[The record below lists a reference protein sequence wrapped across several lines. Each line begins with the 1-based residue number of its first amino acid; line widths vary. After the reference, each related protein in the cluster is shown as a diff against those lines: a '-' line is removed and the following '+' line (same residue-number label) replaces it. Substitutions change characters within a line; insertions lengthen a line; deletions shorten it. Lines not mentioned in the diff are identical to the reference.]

1 MGYARQPVG
10 GIERGLTV
18 EEQKESVGHV
28 LIIAYHFPPCVGSSG
43 LLRSEKFSR
52 YLPEFGW
59 QPIVLTLHP
68 RAYDSI
74 DLRSSKRVHVPVVRT
89 FALDTK
95 KHLSVWG
102 SYLGWMAL
110 PDRWVSWVLGAIPTG
125 LSIIRKYRIEV
136 IFSTFPISTAILIGL
151 LLHRLTGKPWVVD
164 LRDSMT
170 EEDYPKEARSRRVRR
185 WIEAQAMRH
194 ASRVIFTAAST
205 QRMYL
210 NRYPV
215 LSREKCLLIPNGYDE
230 DDFASLSLRR
240 PQPVPA
246 SRPLVL
252 LHTGLV
258 YPEERDPRPFFR
270 TIGRLK
276 RERRISAADLAIVFR
291 ASGSEE
297 LFQRMINEVDIS
309 DIIRLR
315 PHIPYEQSLQECAD
329 ADGLLLFQA
338 ANCDHQIPAK
348 AYEYLRM
355 GRPILAMTTHTGDTA
370 ALLNEVGGA
379 TIVKLAEDDDI
390 YGGLAEFLAA
400 IRAGIHPL
408 PRLADVQ
415 RYARKNQAK
424 ELAKCFTEIRR
435 ETSNPAEQQAES
447 LAR

>member
-1 MGYARQPVG
+1 MG
-10 GIERGLTV
+10 
-18 EEQKESVGHV
+18 KV

-59 QPIVLTLHP
+59 QPVVLTLHP
-68 RAYDSI
+68 RAYESI
-74 DLRSSKRVHVPVVRT
+74 DLRSTERVRVPVVRA

-95 KHLSVWG
+95 KHLSLWG
-102 SYLGWMAL
+102 HYLDWMAL
-110 PDRWVSWVLGAIPTG
+110 PDRWVSWFLGAIPSG

-151 LLHRLTGKPWVVD
+151 MLHRLTAKPWVVD

-170 EEDYPKEARSRRVRR
+170 EEDYPKDARSRRVRR
-185 WIEAQAMRH
+185 WIEGQAIRH

-210 NRYPV
+210 DRYPE

-230 DDFASLSLRR
+230 DDFTSLSLPQ
-240 PQPVPA
+240 PQPVPS
-246 SRPLVL
+246 SRPLLL
-252 LHTGLV
+252 LHTGLI

-270 TIGRLK
+270 AMGRLK
-276 RERRISAADLAIVFR
+276 RERKISAADLAIVFR
-291 ASGSEE
+291 APGSEE
-297 LFQRMINEVDIS
+297 LFQRMINELGIADIV
-309 DIIRLR
+309 RLQ
-315 PHIPYEQSLQECAD
+315 PHVPYSQSLQECAK

-338 ANCDHQIPAK
+338 AKCDHQIPAK

-355 GRPILAMTTHTGDTA
+355 GKPILAMTTHTGDTA

-379 TIVKLAEDDDI
+379 TIVKLAEEENI
-390 YGGLAEFLAA
+390 YGCLVEFLAA
-400 IRAGIHPL
+400 VRAGIHHL

-415 RYARKNQAK
+415 RYARKNQAE
-424 ELAKCFTEIRR
+424 ELAKCLTEIRR
-435 ETSNPAEQQAES
+435 ETSRPAEEQAES

>member
-1 MGYARQPVG
+1 MGQ
-10 GIERGLTV
+10 
-18 EEQKESVGHV
+18 V

-68 RAYDSI
+68 RAYESI
-74 DLRSSKRVHVPVVRT
+74 DIRSTERVHVPVVRT

-95 KHLSVWG
+95 KHLSFRG
-102 SYLGWMAL
+102 SYLDWMAL
-110 PDRWVSWVLGAIPTG
+110 PDRWVSWVLGAIPAG

-151 LLHRLTGKPWVVD
+151 ILHRLTAKPWVVD

-170 EEDYPKEARSRRVRR
+170 EEDYPKDARSRKVRR
-185 WIEAQAMRH
+185 WIERQAMRH
-194 ASRVIFTAAST
+194 ASRVVFTAAST
-205 QRMYL
+205 QMMYL
-210 NRYPV
+210 DRYPE

-230 DDFASLSLRR
+230 DDFTSLNLRQPQTVPSTR
-240 PQPVPA
+240 PM
-246 SRPLVL
+246 LL

-258 YPEERDPRPFFR
+258 YPEERDPRPFFHAL
-270 TIGRLK
+270 GRLK
-276 RERRISAADLAIVFR
+276 RERKLSAADLLIVFR

-297 LFQRMINEVDIS
+297 LFQRKINELDIVDIVQ
-309 DIIRLR
+309 LQ
-315 PHIPYEQSLQECAD
+315 PHVPYWQSLQECAD

-348 AYEYLRM
+348 AYEYLRL
-355 GRPILAMTTHTGDTA
+355 GKPILAMTTQTGDTA

-379 TIVKLAEDDDI
+379 TILKLAEEEDI
-390 YGGLAEFLAA
+390 YNGLPEFLAA
-400 IRAGIHPL
+400 VRAGIHPL
-408 PRLADVQ
+408 PRLADIQ
-415 RYARKNQAK
+415 RYARKKQAE
-424 ELAKCFTEIRR
+424 ELAKCLTEIRR
-435 ETSNPAEQQAES
+435 ETSRPAEQQAES